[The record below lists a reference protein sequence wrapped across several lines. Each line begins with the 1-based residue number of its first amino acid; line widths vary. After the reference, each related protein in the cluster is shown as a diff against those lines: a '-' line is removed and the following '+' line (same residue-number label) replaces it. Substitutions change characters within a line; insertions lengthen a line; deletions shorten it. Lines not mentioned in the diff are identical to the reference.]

1 MRIVRFGSDRVGIEI
16 GDEVVDVT
24 RVLDRLP
31 AHRYP
36 LPVVDPLIAHLDELR
51 PFFEQET
58 KIGKRQKLAGL
69 DLKSPI
75 ANPGKVIGAPV
86 NYKKHLDEARADAS
100 IHFQNKIIEIQQI
113 GLFLKANSS
122 VVGPSEGIAIRHAD
136 RRNDHEVELGVI
148 IGTTADRVSR
158 GNALKHVAGY
168 CIGLDMTVR
177 GQEER
182 SLRKS
187 VDSFT
192 VLGPCLVTADEISD
206 PSNLSL
212 SLTVNGEPRQSANTR
227 DLLISIPDLIV
238 FASSFYTLKPGDVIL
253 TGTPEGV
260 GPVVPGDTIE
270 ASIESI
276 GSMSVSVRR
285 AN

>member
-1 MRIVRFGSDRVGIEI
+1 MRIVRFGSDRVGIEM

-158 GNALKHVAGY
+158 GDALKHVAGY